1 MKKIMACLV
10 IMAALIGCSKSDD
23 QGGGLS
29 TPENTLPK
37 KNDDHGG
44 KTLPKGVFP
53 KKIAHKTEN
62 GNISYE
68 ITNNVQGEKI
78 LSTTSISYKRD
89 GSIES
94 KILISF
100 SYEGDYP
107 KEATYKRSKT
117 NGENENYTETYSFV
131 DGKLKNTT
139 LKHDTNP
146 RATKT
151 TTYSY
156 HNDGKLAKVL
166 VEEPRKS
173 SLNGQIME
181 DIYVTETDYTHTGNV
196 ITATEKR
203 YFKDTQGNKRDGNTS
218 LTTYTYTFENE
229 NLIKVTESTTDHE
242 STIEYTYDGKNNPN
256 LQNFIKLAN
265 PDYFTSASG
274 SKNNILTQKTTYKG
288 SHNNA
293 NPYVSEY
300 VYEYTY
306 ADNNY
311 PLTEKVF
318 RKRTENGVEKK
329 ELDHTTEYTY

>member
-1 MKKIMACLV
+1 MACLV
-10 IMAALIGCSKSDD
+10 IMAALTGCSKSDD

-44 KTLPKGVFP
+44 KALPKGVFP
-53 KKIAHKTEN
+53 KKIVHKAEN

-68 ITNNVQGEKI
+68 ITNNVQGEKV

-94 KILISF
+94 KILISV

-107 KEATYKRSKT
+107 KEITYTESIT
-117 NGENENYTETYSFV
+117 NGEKKNYTETYSFV
-131 DGKLKNTT
+131 DGKLKTKYDNS
-139 LKHDTNP
+139 D
-146 RATKT
+146 RATT

-166 VEEPRKS
+166 VEKPGKS
-173 SLNGQIME
+173 TLNGQIIE
-181 DIYVTETDYTHTGNV
+181 KIYVTETDYTHTGNV

-203 YFKDTQGNKRDGNTS
+203 YFKDTQGNKLDGNTS

-229 NLIKVTESTTDHE
+229 NLIKVTESTTE
-242 STIEYTYDGKNNPN
+242 YYSTTEYTYDEKNNP
-256 LQNFIKLAN
+256 LFQNFTKLMD
-265 PDYFTSASG
+265 PEYFNDAKN
-274 SKNNILTQKTTYKG
+274 SKNNILTRKTTDKYNYN
-288 SHNNA
+288 SSTIVN
-293 NPYVSEY
+293 EQ

-306 ADNNY
+306 ADDNY
-311 PLTEKVF
+311 PLTQKIF
-318 RKRTENGVEKK
+318 QKTTENGVEKK
-329 ELDHTTEYTY
+329 ELGETTEYAY

>member
-10 IMAALIGCSKSDD
+10 IMAALTGCSKSDD

-44 KTLPKGVFP
+44 KALPKGVFP
-53 KKIAHKTEN
+53 KKIVHKAEN

-68 ITNNVQGEKI
+68 ITNNVQGEKV

-94 KILISF
+94 KILISV

-107 KEATYKRSKT
+107 KEITYTESIT
-117 NGENENYTETYSFV
+117 NGEKKNYTETYSFV
-131 DGKLKNTT
+131 DGKLKTKYDNS
-139 LKHDTNP
+139 D
-146 RATKT
+146 RATT

-166 VEEPRKS
+166 VEKPGKS
-173 SLNGQIME
+173 TLNGQIIE
-181 DIYVTETDYTHTGNV
+181 KIYVTETDYTHTGNV

-203 YFKDTQGNKRDGNTS
+203 YFKDTQGNKLDGNTS

-229 NLIKVTESTTDHE
+229 NLIKVTESTTE
-242 STIEYTYDGKNNPN
+242 YYSTTEYTYDEKNNP
-256 LQNFIKLAN
+256 LFQNFTKLMD
-265 PDYFTSASG
+265 PEYFNDAKN
-274 SKNNILTQKTTYKG
+274 SKNNILTRKTTDKYNYN
-288 SHNNA
+288 SSTIVN
-293 NPYVSEY
+293 EQ

-306 ADNNY
+306 ADDNY
-311 PLTEKVF
+311 PLTQKIF
-318 RKRTENGVEKK
+318 QKTTENGAEKK
-329 ELDHTTEYTY
+329 ELGETTEYAY

>member
-1 MKKIMACLV
+1 MKKIMACLAA
-10 IMAALIGCSKSDD
+10 MAALVGCSKSDD
-23 QGGGLS
+23 NEGGISISEG
-29 TPENTLPK
+29 T
-37 KNDDHGG
+37 
-44 KTLPKGVFP
+44 FP
-53 KKIAHKTEN
+53 KKIAHKAEN

-68 ITNNVQGEKI
+68 ITNNVQGEKV

-146 RATKT
+146 RATTT

-166 VEEPRKS
+166 VEKPRKS

-203 YFKDTQGNKRDGNTS
+203 YFKDTQGNKRDEITS
-218 LTTYTYTFENE
+218 LTTYTFENE
-229 NLIKVTESTTDHE
+229 NLIKKTENSTEYNSTT
-242 STIEYTYDGKNNPN
+242 EYTYDGKNNP
-256 LQNFIKLAN
+256 LFQNFKKLID
-265 PDYFTSASG
+265 PDYFNDAKN
-274 SKNNILTQKTTYKG
+274 SKNNILTRKITTKYNY
-288 SHNNA
+288 NNSTIV
-293 NPYVSEY
+293 NEY
-300 VYEYTY
+300 VYEHTY

-318 RKRTENGVEKK
+318 DKTTENGVEKK
-329 ELDHTTEYTY
+329 ELDETTEYAY

>member
-1 MKKIMACLV
+1 
-10 IMAALIGCSKSDD
+10 MAALTGCSKSDD
-23 QGGGLS
+23 QGGGIS
-29 TPENTLPK
+29 ISEGT
-37 KNDDHGG
+37 
-44 KTLPKGVFP
+44 FP
-53 KKIAHKTEN
+53 KKIVHKAEN

-68 ITNNVQGEKI
+68 ITNNVQGEKV

-94 KILISF
+94 KILISI

-131 DGKLKNTT
+131 DGKLKTTT

-146 RATKT
+146 RATT
-151 TTYSY
+151 TTYNY

-173 SLNGQIME
+173 SLNGQIIE
-181 DIYVTETDYTHTGNV
+181 NIYVTETDYTHTGNV

-203 YFKDTQGNKRDGNTS
+203 YFKDTQGNKLDGNTS

-288 SHNNA
+288 SHNNDS
-293 NPYVSEY
+293 PYVTEFIH
-300 VYEYTY
+300 EYTY

-329 ELDHTTEYTY
+329 ELDYTTEYTY

>member
-44 KTLPKGVFP
+44 KALPKGVFP
-53 KKIAHKTEN
+53 KKIVHKAEN

-68 ITNNVQGEKI
+68 ITNNVQGEKV

-94 KILISF
+94 KILISV

-131 DGKLKNTT
+131 DGKLKTT
-139 LKHDTNP
+139 IQKYDNSD
-146 RATKT
+146 RATT

-166 VEEPRKS
+166 VEKPS
-173 SLNGQIME
+173 NAGQNGQIE
-181 DIYVTETDYTHTGNV
+181 KITSVTETDYTHTGNV
-196 ITATEKR
+196 ITAAEKR
-203 YFKDTQGNKRDGNTS
+203 YTKDAQGNKRDGNTS
-218 LTTYTYTFENE
+218 LTTYTFENE

-242 STIEYTYDGKNNPN
+242 STIEYTYDEKNNPN
-256 LQNFIKLAN
+256 LQNLNKLVDPNYFIR
-265 PDYFTSASG
+265 ASG
-274 SKNNILTQKTTYKG
+274 SKNNILTRKTTTKYNYN
-288 SHNNA
+288 SSTIVNEH
-293 NPYVSEY
+293 

-329 ELDHTTEYTY
+329 ELDYTTEYTY

>member
-53 KKIAHKTEN
+53 KKIAHKAEN

-173 SLNGQIME
+173 SLNGQIVE

-229 NLIKVTESTTDHE
+229 NLIKKTENSTEYYSTT
-242 STIEYTYDGKNNPN
+242 EYIYDEKNNP
-256 LQNFIKLAN
+256 LFQNFKKLID
-265 PDYFTSASG
+265 PDYFNDAKN
-274 SKNNILTQKTTYKG
+274 SKNNILTRKTTDKYNYN
-288 SHNNA
+288 SSTIVNEH
-293 NPYVSEY
+293 

-311 PLTEKVF
+311 PLTQKIF
-318 RKRTENGVEKK
+318 SKTTENGLEKK
-329 ELDHTTEYTY
+329 ELGEIVEYTY

>member
-10 IMAALIGCSKSDD
+10 IMAALTGCSKSDD

-53 KKIAHKTEN
+53 KKIVHKAEN

-68 ITNNVQGEKI
+68 ITNNVQGEKV

-94 KILISF
+94 KILISV

-131 DGKLKNTT
+131 DGKLIQKYDNS
-139 LKHDTNP
+139 D
-146 RATKT
+146 RATT

-166 VEEPRKS
+166 FEEPGNAGQ
-173 SLNGQIME
+173 NGQIE
-181 DIYVTETDYTHTGNV
+181 KITFVTETDYTHTGNV
-196 ITATEKR
+196 ISAAEKR
-203 YFKDTQGNKRDGNTS
+203 YTKDAQGNKRDGDTS

-256 LQNFIKLAN
+256 LQNFIKLVN
-265 PDYFTSASG
+265 PNYFISASG

-288 SHNNA
+288 SHNNDS
-293 NPYVSEY
+293 PYVTEFIH
-300 VYEYTY
+300 EYTY

-329 ELDHTTEYTY
+329 ELDYTTEYTY

>member
-1 MKKIMACLV
+1 MKKIMASLV
-10 IMAALIGCSKSDD
+10 AIAALVGCSKSDD
-23 QGGGLS
+23 NGGGIS
-29 TPENTLPK
+29 ISEGT
-37 KNDDHGG
+37 
-44 KTLPKGVFP
+44 FP
-53 KKIAHKTEN
+53 KKIVHKAEN

-68 ITNNVQGEKI
+68 ITNNVQGEKV

-94 KILISF
+94 KILISV

-131 DGKLKNTT
+131 DGKLKTT
-139 LKHDTNP
+139 IQKYDNSD
-146 RATKT
+146 RATT

-166 VEEPRKS
+166 VEKPGNAGQ
-173 SLNGQIME
+173 NGQIE
-181 DIYVTETDYTHTGNV
+181 KITFVTETDYTHTGNV
-196 ITATEKR
+196 ISAAEKR
-203 YFKDTQGNKRDGNTS
+203 YTKDAQGNKRDGDTS
-218 LTTYTYTFENE
+218 LTNYTYTFENE
-229 NLIKVTESTTDHE
+229 NLIKVTESTTE
-242 STIEYTYDGKNNPN
+242 YYSTTEYTYDEKNNP
-256 LQNFIKLAN
+256 LFQNFKKLMD
-265 PDYFTSASG
+265 PDYFNDAKN
-274 SKNNILTQKTTYKG
+274 SKNNILTRKTTDKYNY
-288 SHNNA
+288 NNSTIV
-293 NPYVSEY
+293 NEH

-329 ELDHTTEYTY
+329 ELDYTTEYTY